1 MAEDL
6 PLSGKVHR
14 RPRDPGQKRGVKVG
28 TTKQE
33 QGTKRMVVV
42 AGQGSPAGNLLAPA
56 SLAEVALEAGD
67 RRGKR
72 CSANGKLGD
81 TQP

>member
-6 PLSGKVHR
+6 PLAR
-14 RPRDPGQKRGVKVG
+14 RCVPTAALPRPKKGREGRP
-28 TTKQE
+28 TTKE
-33 QGTKRMVVV
+33 KGTKRLVMVD
-42 AGQGSPAGNLLAPA
+42 GQGRPAGNLLALVA
-56 SLAEVALEAGD
+56 SAEVALAAGD

>member
-1 MAEDL
+1 MAED
-6 PLSGKVHR
+6 PAGAAMCADSRVAAAKKGREGRHGREGESHEAAGDGR
-14 RPRDPGQKRGVKVG
+14 RPRS
-28 TTKQE
+28 
-33 QGTKRMVVV
+33 
-42 AGQGSPAGNLLAPA
+42 AGGNLLAPV
-56 SLAEVALEAGD
+56 SSAEVALAAGD

>member
-6 PLSGKVHR
+6 PLAR
-14 RPRDPGQKRGVKVG
+14 RCVPTAVLPRPKKGAKVG
-28 TTKQE
+28 MAEKE
-33 QGTKRMVVV
+33 KATKRLVMVD
-42 AGQGSPAGNLLAPA
+42 GQGRPAGTSLAPV
-56 SLAEVALEAGD
+56 SSAEVALAAGD